1 MPRGRKP
8 ANQSG
13 SNVGADAS
21 ADIFDDL
28 EGLSERLSAGEVETL
43 TGGFG
48 PASRGSRSGEI
59 RFADLDD

>member
-13 SNVGADAS
+13 SSVSADPS
-21 ADIFDDL
+21 ADIFDDV
-28 EGLSERLSAGEVETL
+28 EGLSERLSAGDVESL

-48 PASRGSRSGEI
+48 PASRGARSGELS
-59 RFADLDD
+59 FADFDE